1 MHTLKCSMNIRK
13 IIFLWIVYIPALM
26 KGVKIGVWNESSV
39 TDCTVDV
46 IVTKSDRIKSI
57 CPNVPAVSGP
67 LNGRIIRN
75 DLVLIVLDAPVE
87 IGKLPNMPQ
96 LDSRAR
102 VLVILSNHTF
112 PVPQSFMESFDH
124 FINEPVDVFDTKNIV
139 PKRPTSVMAN
149 KCKGEGSQI
158 FLPLNSPFSSSIDMI
173 SSIGGSINFC
183 LISMDSRTAHF
194 DAQLQWLQASLS
206 EDPCRTS
213 NWVIVNFFN
222 SPNVEQDVIS
232 LVSRSADIVIVDGQ
246 IEQYAKDSSV
256 FFYRDK
262 ATVMSTCTDDTDHGN
277 LEPKTTRP
285 ILSSVYSD
293 TSMGNIYWSLILAL
307 ISGLCVNVSLRR
319 SLAKRMYQPV
329 EDPQ

>member
-1 MHTLKCSMNIRK
+1 
-13 IIFLWIVYIPALM
+13 M

-57 CPNVPAVSGP
+57 CPNVPVVSGP
-67 LNGRIIRN
+67 LNGRIIRD

-87 IGKLPNMPQ
+87 IGKLPNMPE

-124 FINEPVDVFDTKNIV
+124 FINEPVDVFDTKILF
-139 PKRPTSVMAN
+139 PKDQQVLW
-149 KCKGEGSQI
+149 QI
-158 FLPLNSPFSSSIDMI
+158 NAKVRGLKFSPLNSPFSSSIDMI
-173 SSIGGSINFC
+173 STIGGSINFC

-213 NWVIVNFFN
+213 NWVIVNF
-222 SPNVEQDVIS
+222 SILPMWS
-232 LVSRSADIVIVDGQ
+232 
-246 IEQYAKDSSV
+246 
-256 FFYRDK
+256 
-262 ATVMSTCTDDTDHGN
+262 
-277 LEPKTTRP
+277 KT
-285 ILSSVYSD
+285 S
-293 TSMGNIYWSLILAL
+293 
-307 ISGLCVNVSLRR
+307 
-319 SLAKRMYQPV
+319 
-329 EDPQ
+329 